1 MMPGAMPAI
10 NSLLMESPLETPK
23 IMSGMEGGIMG
34 RNNPAGTD
42 KPGGAVY
49 RIVGLRIIGTSS
61 AATAAVSATAEP
73 DRLAM
78 IIAASTP
85 T

>member
-1 MMPGAMPAI
+1 MMHGAMPAI

-23 IMSGMEGGIMG
+23 IMSGMEGGIMAAII
-34 RNNPAGTD
+34 PGTD

-49 RIVGLRIIGTSS
+49 RIVGWRIIGTSS